1 MKGLFRTEALEYR
14 QHAWLG
20 GIQLIR
26 PLSLT
31 VLTVFVLVVATVVGA
46 YLSIGEYTRKAR
58 LSGYLVPD
66 RGVIRLLPAQAGTVV
81 ERHAVEGQTVRR
93 GDVLFV
99 LSVDRTT
106 LSGDTESA
114 VKESLD
120 ARQRSLRS
128 AAQQQTQLLQAQR
141 AGHEQQLSDLRREL
155 EQMVAE
161 AALHRERLALAQQ
174 SLARF
179 ESLRADNF
187 VSQAQVQTK
196 SEEVLG
202 LRVQAQALERQRAA
216 KLREIGALEAQL
228 RELPL
233 RALAQQGEIERSL
246 ALLSQETAESE
257 ARRSI
262 VVRAPHDGV
271 LAAVLADAGTK
282 RFAAFRVGEPRACAR
297 AIAGASVRTVERG
310 RLRAAGPIRAAAL
323 SGVSV
328 PEVRSSRGPRRAG
341 FARAAAGER
350 AGGLA
355 ARECARQSG
364 PAEPMYRITVALEH
378 QVVQAYGQPQSLTP
392 GMQLDADVLL
402 DRRRL
407 IEWIF
412 EPVLGVAGRV

>member
-1 MKGLFRTEALEYR
+1 MSGLFRTEALEYR

-26 PLSLT
+26 PLSLN
-31 VLTVFVLVVATVVGA
+31 VLTVLVLVIAVAVAA
-46 YLSIGEYTRKAR
+46 YLSVGQYTRKAR

-81 ERHAVEGQTVRR
+81 ERHAVEGQSVRA

-99 LSVDRTT
+99 LSVDRST

-114 VKESLD
+114 IKESLES
-120 ARQRSLRS
+120 RQRSLRN
-128 AAQQQTQLLQAQR
+128 AEQQQAQLLNAQR
-141 AGHEQQLSDLRREL
+141 ASHEQQLGDLRREL
-155 EQMVAE
+155 IQMDAE
-161 AALHRERLALAQQ
+161 TALHRERLALAQQ
-174 SLARF
+174 SLARL
-179 ESLRADNF
+179 ESLRADSF

-202 LRVQAQALERQRAA
+202 LRAQAQALERQRAA
-216 KLREIGALEAQL
+216 KVREMGTLEAQL

-233 RALAQQGEIERSL
+233 RALARQGEIERSL
-246 ALLSQETAESE
+246 ASLSQEAAESE

-271 LAAVLADAGTK
+271 LAAVLAESGQSVSQQSALASLVPAHALLQAHLYAPSSAIGFVRPDQPVLLRYQAYPYQKFGHHVG
-282 RFAAFRVGEPRACAR
+282 RVVQVSRAPLQQSELAALPLAVAL
-297 AIAGASVRTVERG
+297 AS
-310 RLRAAGPIRAAAL
+310 AGP
-323 SGVSV
+323 S
-328 PEVRSSRGPRRAG
+328 
-341 FARAAAGER
+341 
-350 AGGLA
+350 
-355 ARECARQSG
+355 
-364 PAEPMYRITVALEH
+364 EPMYRITVALER
-378 QVVQAYGQPQSLTP
+378 QQVQAYGQPQALTP